1 MFAAVLDLKGRPL
14 DRPTLAGAGLI
25 VEGPPDTPE
34 LAFVRSVEHFDGEW
48 RGTAH
53 LQERYWIAGRIRL
66 DARHA
71 LAARL
76 ADRFP
81 PDTIPGAISPTDGD
95 LCLQAYAT
103 WRDRCV
109 DHLAGDFA
117 FVLWDGR
124 ERRLRAIRDQL
135 GVRTLFHAES
145 GGALIVGDS
154 LDWIAARQPD
164 RALDE
169 QWIADF
175 LTAGFSLDAERTV
188 YRTVRRLAPAHSLD
202 HSRGATTVRRY
213 WSLQVGDPLHLRNTR
228 AYAERFLE
236 LASAAIRDR
245 LPAGKVGISM
255 SGGIDSTTLAAC
267 TVAAAGDAGRVV
279 AECTCYE
286 RLMPDDE
293 ASFASLAARQLGIDL
308 RTRAVDDLIYDPA
321 WRGRSDGG
329 AEPTAGVIAFHPEQ
343 IMASEQAAQSPVWF
357 FGEGPDNALVFE
369 RGAYLSW
376 LVRRRD
382 WGRLGEAMFR
392 YLKAKR
398 GRGWR
403 ETLRRYAGRNDSAPA
418 EPDTAC
424 WLDRS
429 LAERLGQE
437 ARLARLAASDPLA
450 HPWHPRAVASFA
462 SPVWTAMFD
471 GFDRDERLAPMV
483 WRHPYLDLRV
493 LAFLLSVP
501 PVPWAREKLLM
512 REAMRGRLP
521 DAVLARPKTPLA
533 GTPLAHAI
541 APYGLPPL
549 SAGAR
554 LGHYVDLQAL
564 PQQLPSGS
572 ALDRLIAVHALDH
585 WLAAHT

>member
-1 MFAAVLDLKGRPL
+1 LFAAVFDLKGRDL
-14 DRPTLAGAGLI
+14 DLRAFAGAGLI
-25 VEGPPDTPE
+25 VESPSDTPQ
-34 LAFVRSVEHFDGEW
+34 LAFVHSTESVDGEW
-48 RGTAH
+48 RGTAR
-53 LQERYWIAGRIRL
+53 LQERCWIAGRIRL
-66 DARHA
+66 DGRRE

-76 ADRFP
+76 AGRFP
-81 PDTIPGAISPTDGD
+81 PDTTPGAASPTDGD
-95 LCLQAYAT
+95 LCLQAYVM
-103 WRDRCV
+103 WGERCV

-124 ERRLRAIRDQL
+124 DRRLIAVRDQL

-145 GGALIVGDS
+145 GGVLIVGDS
-154 LDWIAARQPD
+154 LDWIAARLPD
-164 RALDE
+164 RTLDE

-175 LTAGFSLDAERTV
+175 LTAGFSLDAERTI
-188 YRTVRRLAPAHSLD
+188 YRPVRRLAPAHSFSL
-202 HSRGATTVRRY
+202 SRGATTVRRY

-228 AYAERFLE
+228 AYAERFRE
-236 LASAAIRDR
+236 IASAAIRDR
-245 LPAGKVGISM
+245 LPAGKIGISM

-279 AECTCYE
+279 AECTYYE

-293 ASFASLAARQLGIDL
+293 ASFASLAARHLGIDL

-321 WRGRSDGG
+321 WRERSDGG

-343 IMASEQAAQSPVWF
+343 IMAGEQAARSPVWF

-382 WGRLGEAMFR
+382 WGRLGAAMFR

-398 GRGWR
+398 GRGWQ
-403 ETLRRYAGRNDSAPA
+403 ETLRRYVGRNDPASA
-418 EPDTAC
+418 EPDSAC
-424 WLDRS
+424 WLDRG
-429 LAERLGQE
+429 LAERLGQDR
-437 ARLARLAASDPLA
+437 RLARLTVSDPHA

-462 SPVWTAMFD
+462 SPVWNAMFD

-483 WRHPYLDLRV
+483 WRHPYLDLRM

-512 REAMRGRLP
+512 REAMRGHLP
-521 DAVLARPKTPLA
+521 AAVLARPKTPLA
-533 GTPLAHAI
+533 GTPLARAI

-549 SAGAR
+549 SAGSR
-554 LGHYVDLQAL
+554 LGHYVDLRAL

-572 ALDRLIAVHALDH
+572 ALDRLISVHALDH
-585 WLAAHT
+585 WLAAHA